1 MSSASMRE
9 VPLLRLVPVD
19 EGECRKVYSKRLGVA
34 PTRWEIEDPSRNYTT
49 ISLKLCESVED
60 VVDLDDLD
68 DETYEDSGI
77 IVHAKRKKDGDGPLV
92 CNFILGRGLATRI
105 NWPAISRSC
114 CGVMLRQS
122 EGQVVAELTM
132 NNIRSKNH
140 CHLNGKQV
148 ESSIGEANAL
158 SDGDILSLYG
168 PYGFA
173 YRVEITTTANTRES
187 NTASPSPKKKL
198 KSDPLKREREVVHQ
212 DVADE
217 ARKNQVKGRQS
228 VLWFCCYV
236 PVVGILTNCKISSV
250 HYAYI

>member
-1 MSSASMRE
+1 MRE

-19 EGECRKVYSKRLGVA
+19 EGECRKVYFKRLGVA

-68 DETYEDSGI
+68 DETYEDFGI
-77 IVHAKRKKDGDGPLV
+77 IVHAKRKDGDGPLV

-198 KSDPLKREREVVHQ
+198 KSDPLKRERQVVHQ